1 MDYENNVVKNG
12 DKEVKMSKK
21 AIVVRV
27 LLLIFLVLC
36 LVAVAFAIGYMKG
49 MDEGV
54 KLQRVASDQ
63 TVKVDETKKEET
75 KTENADIE
83 DEDIEKQDTEEQ
95 DTDEHVDI
103 KNIYRQI
110 YYDYFSS
117 SDLLQDDTMGMY
129 FEAIGDSVPEVILI
143 QPFENHGYNEKDI
156 YLYVINSHGEVVS
169 TYLGKAVYPWV
180 NVRYIKGKTETHW
193 QFEQDLESNLSTRLI
208 EVICVNQTTDGLE
221 VAKSFLGEIQQTG
234 LNTLTFTIN
243 KDKDCLAYEEDGR
256 YIKDSY
262 EWDEVLFKYFDRD
275 NGMLIDFSDAEKG
288 KEEILYAVQHE

>member
-1 MDYENNVVKNG
+1 MDYENNVVKNE
-12 DKEVKMSKK
+12 DKEAKKSKK
-21 AIVVRV
+21 AVVVRV
-27 LLLIFLVLC
+27 FLLIFLVLC

-49 MDEGV
+49 MDERV
-54 KLQRVASDQ
+54 KLQKVASDQ

-83 DEDIEKQDTEEQ
+83 DEDIEEQ

-110 YYDYFSS
+110 YYDYFSF

-129 FEAIGDSVPEVILI
+129 FDAIGDSVPEVILF
-143 QPFENHGYNEKDI
+143 QPFENNGDKEKDI

-180 NVRYIKGKTETHW
+180 NVHYIKGKTETRW
-193 QFEQDLESNLSTRLI
+193 QFEQDIESNLPTRLT
-208 EVICVNQTTDGLE
+208 EVICVNQTPDGLE
-221 VAKSFLGEIQQTG
+221 VAKSFSGEIQQTG
-234 LNTLTFTIN
+234 LDTLTFTIN
-243 KDKDCLAYEEDGR
+243 KDCLAYEEGGR
-256 YIKDSY
+256 YVKDSY